1 MLAQEELLQL
11 HRRQK
16 LDIQVCVEIND
27 TQDLAIWYTP
37 SVALPCLEIQ
47 KDPSLAY
54 DYTWKKNTIA
64 IISDGTAVLGL
75 GNI

>member
-1 MLAQEELLQL
+1 MLSQEELLQL

-16 LDIQVCVEIND
+16 LAMQVCVEIN
-27 TQDLAIWYTP
+27 TSQDLATRYTP

-47 KDPSLAY
+47 KDHSLAY
-54 DYTWKKNTIA
+54 DYTWKKNTVA